1 MEVISKLRTHLPTEF
16 QHKLLDA
23 ALLSINAL
31 NNPLRLNNFSTA
43 FRELIRHVF
52 DHFAPDEEIKKCE
65 WYEPEPTSRTGVTRA
80 HRVGFV
86 IHGGIAPDYARDVL
100 EIDVD
105 SERKRVVSAID
116 ALSKFTH
123 VNEATF
129 GVPAGEVDARVA
141 DACAALENVLE
152 TADFARKTLV
162 AAIEY
167 AVEEKV
173 VHAVLQETVASVD
186 EIASHHFIDEVSLDG
201 VHVLRIGAT
210 EIEFVAHGTLEV
222 ELQWGSNSD
231 VRNDL
236 GAVVNDSFPLTLRL
250 VSPVGAPG
258 EVEAV
263 EGTLIVDTSDWFKH
277 DADRDDQASDLVS
290 LKSN

>member
-1 MEVISKLRTHLPTEF
+1 MEAISKLRTHLPTEF
-16 QHKLLDA
+16 QQKLLDA
-23 ALLSINAL
+23 SLLSINAL

-43 FRELIRHVF
+43 FRELVRHVF
-52 DHFAPDEEIKKCE
+52 DHFGPDEEIKKCE
-65 WYEPEPTSRTGVTRA
+65 WYKPEPTSRTGVTRA

-129 GVPAGEVDARVA
+129 GVPVGEVDARVA
-141 DACAALENVLE
+141 DACAALQNVLE

-167 AVEEKV
+167 AVKKEV
-173 VHAVLQETVASVD
+173 VQAVLQETVASVD
-186 EIASHHFIDEVSLDG
+186 EIASHHFIDEVSVDS

-236 GAVVNDSFPLTLRL
+236 GAVGNDSFPLTLRL
-250 VSPVGAPG
+250 VSPVSAPG
-258 EVEAV
+258 QVEAV
-263 EGTLIVDTSDWFKH
+263 EGTLVVDTSDWFEH
-277 DADRDDQASDLVS
+277 DTDRDDEASDLVP
-290 LKSN
+290 L

>member
-1 MEVISKLRTHLPTEF
+1 MQAIQKLRPHLGTDF
-16 QHKLLDA
+16 QRQLLDA
-23 ALLSINAL
+23 AELSISAVD
-31 NNPLRLNNFSTA
+31 NPLRLNNFSTA
-43 FRELIRHVF
+43 FRELVRHVF
-52 DHFAPDEEIKKCE
+52 DHLAPDEEIKKCE
-65 WYEPEPTSRTGVTRA
+65 WYIPEPTSRTGVTRA

-86 IHGGIAPDYARDVL
+86 IHGGIAPKYARDVL

-105 SERKRVVSAID
+105 SERKRVVAAID

-141 DACAALENVLE
+141 DACAALQNVLE
-152 TADFARKTLV
+152 TAAFTRKTLV

-167 AVEEKV
+167 AVEKEV

-186 EIASHHFIDEVSLDG
+186 EIASHHFIDDVSLDSL
-201 VHVLRIGAT
+201 HVLRIGAT

-231 VRNDL
+231 IRNDL
-236 GAVVNDSFPLTLRL
+236 GAVGNDSFPLTLRL

-263 EGTLIVDTSDWFKH
+263 EDTLVVDTSDWFEH
-277 DADRDDQASDLVS
+277 DADRDDEASDLVP
-290 LKSN
+290 L

>member
-1 MEVISKLRTHLPTEF
+1 MQAVQKLRPLLGTDF
-16 QHKLLDA
+16 QRQLLDA
-23 ALLSINAL
+23 AALSINAL
-31 NNPLRLNNFSTA
+31 DNPLRLNNFSTA
-43 FRELIRHVF
+43 FRELVRHVF
-52 DHFAPDEEIKKCE
+52 DHLAPDEEIKKCE
-65 WYEPEPTSRTGVTRA
+65 WYEPELTSRTGVTRA

-86 IHGGIAPDYARDVL
+86 IHGGIAHDYARDVL

-129 GVPAGEVDARVA
+129 GVPADEVDARVA
-141 DACAALENVLE
+141 NACSALQNVLE

-167 AVEEKV
+167 AVEKEV

-186 EIASHHFIDEVSLDG
+186 EIASHHFIDEVSLDN
-201 VHVLRIGAT
+201 VQVLRIGAS

-236 GAVVNDSFPLTLRL
+236 GAVGNDSFPLTLRL
-250 VSPVGAPG
+250 ISPVTAPG
-258 EVEAV
+258 DVEAV
-263 EGTLIVDTSDWFKH
+263 EGSLAVDTSNWFEH
-277 DADRDDQASDLVS
+277 DPDYDYNAEVSDIVPL
-290 LKSN
+290 